1 GRVFFLRPATGR
13 WSSCDLIPVPAF

>member
-1 GRVFFLRPATGR
+1 ATGR